1 MPRDWSCHEE
11 LEGQVQEGRCK
22 CCPQGWGDVS
32 WDVHRDVGTHPWG
45 VSGFHR
51 GMGTQGPALGCPMFH
66 TGMGTCSEWAIPV
79 AATGIID
86 GSRAGQRKERQHQGE
101 VSVSQVLHP
110 FLSRG
115 MQGWLPAFHPPQPDW
130 VPTLEPAS
138 QCSLIIQ
145 HQTGTMLHIPA
156 VPQAGKRVTVLSPLP
171 MAAPGGHV

>member
-1 MPRDWSCHEE
+1 M
-11 LEGQVQEGRCK
+11 
-22 CCPQGWGDVS
+22 
-32 WDVHRDVGTHPWG
+32 
-45 VSGFHR
+45 
-51 GMGTQGPALGCPMFH
+51 
-66 TGMGTCSEWAIPV
+66 
-79 AATGIID
+79 
-86 GSRAGQRKERQHQGE
+86 
-101 VSVSQVLHP
+101 SQVLHP

-171 MAAPGGHV
+171 MAAPGGHVWVEEPALRAVLRVLCASVSPHCTGHCCERGGQRVSIRCCSP